1 MHNDAMAPARHNCR
15 EDETLLIDD
24 KNKLMARDDN
34 ASGNCPNHT
43 ALEKNRRLHVVR
55 EARPRAGC
63 D

>member
-1 MHNDAMAPARHNCR
+1 MHKDAMAPARHTCR
-15 EDETLLIDD
+15 EDETPLIDD
-24 KNKLMARDDN
+24 KNKRMARDHN

-43 ALEKNRRLHVVR
+43 ALEKNRRLHVVH